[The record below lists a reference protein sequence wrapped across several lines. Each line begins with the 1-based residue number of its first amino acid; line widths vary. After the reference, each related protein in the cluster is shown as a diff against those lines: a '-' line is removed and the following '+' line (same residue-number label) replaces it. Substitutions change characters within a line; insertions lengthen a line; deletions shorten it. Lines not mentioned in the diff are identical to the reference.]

1 MISADVAELRRI
13 YAADYVQYDE
23 HGTAQNRQK
32 LIRRLT
38 LGAIHFVSMCSTG
51 RGIRMLRDDV
61 AIVHGSEQDEIKQ
74 GGRRLKVNY
83 IYMDVVRKRNGRWQI
98 VASQLAK
105 RQEDK
110 PPL

>member
-1 MISADVAELRRI
+1 
-13 YAADYVQYDE
+13 
-23 HGTAQNRQK
+23 
-32 LIRRLT
+32 
-38 LGAIHFVSMCSTG
+38 
-51 RGIRMLRDDV
+51 MLRDDV

-110 PPL
+110 PPS